1 MLAKLVEQGN
11 VQTLPLKVLSS
22 AHLEKDFTMI
32 IDPRGIVPQQG
43 ETLNGAGYENGP
55 RRQEF
60 DGFTYFGVED
70 GVKNDEDDVSSKDGA
85 GATGGYIE
93 DATGKQVL
101 KKEMNDFIIPSNNP
115 NNSDASKEQPSSIN
129 PMMGGGNNHQGR
141 QFYIQFD
148 PLDRLYK
155 IRDLGK
161 GYGAFAKLQ
170 GSIIIRDS
178 FLVNIGESY
187 VVSYLINNQD
197 ELLIC
202 KGGKGGFGNLRYK
215 SSTNRSPTKFTEGK
229 EGDSLSL
236 RLELRLL
243 ADIGLL
249 GKPNAGKSSL
259 VRAVSSAKP
268 KVADYAFTTLH
279 PSLGVIDYSENSSF
293 VISDIPGL
301 IAGASEGVGL
311 GIQFLKHLS
320 RTKVIVQIV
329 DVYDKNPMEVITEI
343 RELSKEITN
352 YDPDLIKKVKWLALN
367 KIDLIN
373 TNKLE
378 ELKDEL
384 GREFQDNLHIYC
396 ISAAKKEG
404 TQQLMRDIGEFM
416 ETSDE

>member
-1 MLAKLVEQGN
+1 MK
-11 VQTLPLKVLSS
+11 
-22 AHLEKDFTMI
+22 F
-32 IDPRGIVPQQG
+32 IDEVSIDVK
-43 ETLNGAGYENGP
+43 AG
-55 RRQEF
+55 
-60 DGFTYFGVED
+60 D
-70 GVKNDEDDVSSKDGA
+70 
-85 GATGGYIE
+85 
-93 DATGKQVL
+93 
-101 KKEMNDFIIPSNNP
+101 
-115 NNSDASKEQPSSIN
+115 
-129 PMMGGGNNHQGR
+129 GGNGLASFR
-141 QFYIQFD
+141 
-148 PLDRLYK
+148 RLK
-155 IRDLGK
+155 NIPK
-161 GYGAFAKLQ
+161 GGPDGGDGGNG
-170 GSIIIRDS
+170 GSIIFRSVNNLNTLSKFRFQRKFEAENGKRGGSQNKTGSDGKD
-178 FLVNIGESY
+178 LVIEVPCGTLLYDLETDNPLAD
-187 VVSYLINNQD
+187 LINNQD

-279 PSLGVIDYSENSSF
+279 PSLGVVDYSENSSF

-373 TNKLE
+373 TN
-378 ELKDEL
+378 
-384 GREFQDNLHIYC
+384 Q
-396 ISAAKKEG
+396 
-404 TQQLMRDIGEFM
+404 
-416 ETSDE
+416 

>member
-1 MLAKLVEQGN
+1 MK
-11 VQTLPLKVLSS
+11 
-22 AHLEKDFTMI
+22 F
-32 IDPRGIVPQQG
+32 IDEVSIDVK
-43 ETLNGAGYENGP
+43 AG
-55 RRQEF
+55 
-60 DGFTYFGVED
+60 D
-70 GVKNDEDDVSSKDGA
+70 
-85 GATGGYIE
+85 
-93 DATGKQVL
+93 
-101 KKEMNDFIIPSNNP
+101 
-115 NNSDASKEQPSSIN
+115 
-129 PMMGGGNNHQGR
+129 GGNGLASFR
-141 QFYIQFD
+141 
-148 PLDRLYK
+148 RLK
-155 IRDLGK
+155 NIPK
-161 GYGAFAKLQ
+161 GGPDGGDGGNG
-170 GSIIIRDS
+170 GSIIFRSVNNLNTLSKFRFQRKFEAENGKRGGSQNKTGSDGKD
-178 FLVNIGESY
+178 LVIEVPCGTLLYDLETDNPLAD
-187 VVSYLINNQD
+187 LINNQD

-279 PSLGVIDYSENSSF
+279 PSLGVVDYSENSSF

-329 DVYDKNPMEVITEI
+329 DVYDKNPMEVTTEI
-343 RELSKEITN
+343 RELSKELTN
-352 YDPDLIKKVKWLALN
+352 YDPDLIKKVRWLALN

-373 TNKLE
+373 TNQLE
-378 ELKDEL
+378 ELKEEL
-384 GREFQDNLHIYC
+384 GREFQDNLLIYC

>member
-1 MLAKLVEQGN
+1 MK
-11 VQTLPLKVLSS
+11 
-22 AHLEKDFTMI
+22 F
-32 IDPRGIVPQQG
+32 IDEVSIDVK
-43 ETLNGAGYENGP
+43 AG
-55 RRQEF
+55 
-60 DGFTYFGVED
+60 D
-70 GVKNDEDDVSSKDGA
+70 
-85 GATGGYIE
+85 
-93 DATGKQVL
+93 
-101 KKEMNDFIIPSNNP
+101 
-115 NNSDASKEQPSSIN
+115 
-129 PMMGGGNNHQGR
+129 GGNGLASFR
-141 QFYIQFD
+141 
-148 PLDRLYK
+148 RLK
-155 IRDLGK
+155 NIPK
-161 GYGAFAKLQ
+161 GGPDGGDGGDG
-170 GSIIIRDS
+170 GSIIFRSVNNLNTLSKFRFQRKFEAENGKRGGSQNKTGSDGKD
-178 FLVNIGESY
+178 LVIEVPCGTLLYDLETDNPLAD
-187 VVSYLINNQD
+187 LINNQD

-215 SSTNRSPTKFTEGK
+215 SSTNRSPTKFTAGK

-279 PSLGVIDYSENSSF
+279 PSLGVVDYSENSSF

-373 TNKLE
+373 TNQLE

>member
-1 MLAKLVEQGN
+1 MK
-11 VQTLPLKVLSS
+11 
-22 AHLEKDFTMI
+22 F
-32 IDPRGIVPQQG
+32 IDEVSIDVK
-43 ETLNGAGYENGP
+43 AG
-55 RRQEF
+55 
-60 DGFTYFGVED
+60 D
-70 GVKNDEDDVSSKDGA
+70 
-85 GATGGYIE
+85 
-93 DATGKQVL
+93 
-101 KKEMNDFIIPSNNP
+101 
-115 NNSDASKEQPSSIN
+115 
-129 PMMGGGNNHQGR
+129 GGNGLASFR
-141 QFYIQFD
+141 
-148 PLDRLYK
+148 RLK
-155 IRDLGK
+155 NIPK
-161 GYGAFAKLQ
+161 GGPDGGDGGNG
-170 GSIIIRDS
+170 GSIIFRSVNNLNTLSKFRFQRKFEAENGKRGGSQNKTGSDGKD
-178 FLVNIGESY
+178 LVIEVPCGTLLYDLETDNPLAD
-187 VVSYLINNQD
+187 LINNQD
-197 ELLIC
+197 ELLVC

-279 PSLGVIDYSENSSF
+279 PSLGVVDYSENSSF

-373 TNKLE
+373 TDQLE

-416 ETSDE
+416 ETFDE

>member
-1 MLAKLVEQGN
+1 MKFIDEVSIDVKAGNGGNGLASFRRLKNIPKGGPDGGDGGHGGSIFFRSVN
-11 VQTLPLKVLSS
+11 NINTLSKFRFQRKFE
-22 AHLEKDFTMI
+22 A
-32 IDPRGIVPQQG
+32 
-43 ETLNGAGYENGP
+43 ENGKRGGSQNKTGSDGKDLVIEVP
-55 RRQEF
+55 CGTLIYDQEN
-60 DGFTYFGVED
+60 E
-70 GVKNDEDDVSSKDGA
+70 KPIA
-85 GATGGYIE
+85 
-93 DATGKQVL
+93 
-101 KKEMNDFIIPSNNP
+101 
-115 NNSDASKEQPSSIN
+115 
-129 PMMGGGNNHQGR
+129 
-141 QFYIQFD
+141 
-148 PLDRLYK
+148 
-155 IRDLGK
+155 DL
-161 GYGAFAKLQ
+161 
-170 GSIIIRDS
+170 
-178 FLVNIGESY
+178 V
-187 VVSYLINNQD
+187 NNQD

-202 KGGKGGFGNLRYK
+202 KGGKGGLGNLRYK

-229 EGDSLSL
+229 DGDSLSL

-279 PSLGVIDYSENSSF
+279 PSLGVVDYSENSSF

-329 DVYDKNPMEVITEI
+329 DVYDKTPLEIIAEI

-352 YDPDLIKKVKWLALN
+352 YDPELIKKVRWLALN
-367 KIDLIN
+367 KVDLLD
-373 TNKLE
+373 KSEVDRLKE
-378 ELKDEL
+378 ELET
-384 GREFQDNLHIYC
+384 EFQDNLHIYC

-416 ETSDE
+416 ETPDE

>member
-1 MLAKLVEQGN
+1 MK
-11 VQTLPLKVLSS
+11 
-22 AHLEKDFTMI
+22 F
-32 IDPRGIVPQQG
+32 IDEVSIDVK
-43 ETLNGAGYENGP
+43 AG
-55 RRQEF
+55 
-60 DGFTYFGVED
+60 D
-70 GVKNDEDDVSSKDGA
+70 
-85 GATGGYIE
+85 
-93 DATGKQVL
+93 
-101 KKEMNDFIIPSNNP
+101 
-115 NNSDASKEQPSSIN
+115 
-129 PMMGGGNNHQGR
+129 GGNGLASFR
-141 QFYIQFD
+141 
-148 PLDRLYK
+148 RLK
-155 IRDLGK
+155 NIPK
-161 GYGAFAKLQ
+161 GGPDGGDGGNG
-170 GSIIIRDS
+170 GSIIFRSVNNLNTLSKFRFQRKFEAENGKRGGSQNKTGSDGKD
-178 FLVNIGESY
+178 LVIEVPCGTLLYDLETDNPLAD
-187 VVSYLINNQD
+187 LINNQD

-249 GKPNAGKSSL
+249 GKPNACKSSL

-279 PSLGVIDYSENSSF
+279 PSLGVVDYSENSSF

-352 YDPDLIKKVKWLALN
+352 YDPDLIKKVRWLALN

-373 TNKLE
+373 TNQLE

>member
-1 MLAKLVEQGN
+1 MK
-11 VQTLPLKVLSS
+11 
-22 AHLEKDFTMI
+22 F
-32 IDPRGIVPQQG
+32 IDEVSIDVK
-43 ETLNGAGYENGP
+43 AG
-55 RRQEF
+55 
-60 DGFTYFGVED
+60 D
-70 GVKNDEDDVSSKDGA
+70 
-85 GATGGYIE
+85 
-93 DATGKQVL
+93 
-101 KKEMNDFIIPSNNP
+101 
-115 NNSDASKEQPSSIN
+115 
-129 PMMGGGNNHQGR
+129 GGNGLASFR
-141 QFYIQFD
+141 
-148 PLDRLYK
+148 RLK
-155 IRDLGK
+155 NIPK
-161 GYGAFAKLQ
+161 GGPDGGDGGNG
-170 GSIIIRDS
+170 GSIIFRSVNNLNTLSKFRFQRKFEAENGKRGGSQNKTGSDGKD
-178 FLVNIGESY
+178 LVIEVPCGTLLYDLETDNSLAD
-187 VVSYLINNQD
+187 LINNQD

-279 PSLGVIDYSENSSF
+279 PSLGVVDYSENSSF

-352 YDPDLIKKVKWLALN
+352 YDPDLIKKVRWLALN

-373 TNKLE
+373 TNQLE
-378 ELKDEL
+378 ELKGEL

>member
-1 MLAKLVEQGN
+1 MK
-11 VQTLPLKVLSS
+11 
-22 AHLEKDFTMI
+22 F
-32 IDPRGIVPQQG
+32 IDEVSIDVK
-43 ETLNGAGYENGP
+43 AG
-55 RRQEF
+55 
-60 DGFTYFGVED
+60 D
-70 GVKNDEDDVSSKDGA
+70 
-85 GATGGYIE
+85 
-93 DATGKQVL
+93 
-101 KKEMNDFIIPSNNP
+101 
-115 NNSDASKEQPSSIN
+115 
-129 PMMGGGNNHQGR
+129 GGNGLASFR
-141 QFYIQFD
+141 
-148 PLDRLYK
+148 RLK
-155 IRDLGK
+155 NIPK
-161 GYGAFAKLQ
+161 GGPDGGDGGDG
-170 GSIIIRDS
+170 GSIIFRSVNNLNTLSKFRFQRKFEAENGKRGGSQNKTGSDGKD
-178 FLVNIGESY
+178 LVIEVPCGTLLYDLETDNSLAD
-187 VVSYLINNQD
+187 LINNQD

-279 PSLGVIDYSENSSF
+279 PSLGVVDYSENSSF

-352 YDPDLIKKVKWLALN
+352 YDPDLIKKVRWLALN

-373 TNKLE
+373 TNQLE

>member
-1 MLAKLVEQGN
+1 MK
-11 VQTLPLKVLSS
+11 
-22 AHLEKDFTMI
+22 F
-32 IDPRGIVPQQG
+32 IDEVSIDVK
-43 ETLNGAGYENGP
+43 AG
-55 RRQEF
+55 
-60 DGFTYFGVED
+60 D
-70 GVKNDEDDVSSKDGA
+70 
-85 GATGGYIE
+85 
-93 DATGKQVL
+93 
-101 KKEMNDFIIPSNNP
+101 
-115 NNSDASKEQPSSIN
+115 
-129 PMMGGGNNHQGR
+129 GGNGLASFR
-141 QFYIQFD
+141 
-148 PLDRLYK
+148 RLK
-155 IRDLGK
+155 NIPK
-161 GYGAFAKLQ
+161 GGPDGGDGGNG
-170 GSIIIRDS
+170 GSIIFRAVNNLNTLSKFRFQRKFEAENGKRGGSQNKTGSDGKD
-178 FLVNIGESY
+178 LVIEVPCGTLLYDLETDNPLAD
-187 VVSYLINNQD
+187 LINNQD

-279 PSLGVIDYSENSSF
+279 PSLGVVDYSENSSF

-373 TNKLE
+373 TNQLE

>member
-1 MLAKLVEQGN
+1 MK
-11 VQTLPLKVLSS
+11 
-22 AHLEKDFTMI
+22 F
-32 IDPRGIVPQQG
+32 IDEVSIDVK
-43 ETLNGAGYENGP
+43 AG
-55 RRQEF
+55 
-60 DGFTYFGVED
+60 D
-70 GVKNDEDDVSSKDGA
+70 
-85 GATGGYIE
+85 
-93 DATGKQVL
+93 
-101 KKEMNDFIIPSNNP
+101 
-115 NNSDASKEQPSSIN
+115 
-129 PMMGGGNNHQGR
+129 GGNGLASFR
-141 QFYIQFD
+141 
-148 PLDRLYK
+148 RLK
-155 IRDLGK
+155 NIPK
-161 GYGAFAKLQ
+161 GGPDGGDGGNG
-170 GSIIIRDS
+170 GSIIFRSVNNLNTLSKFRFQRKFEAENGKRGGSQNKTGSDGKD
-178 FLVNIGESY
+178 LVIEVPCGTLLYDLETDNPLAD
-187 VVSYLINNQD
+187 LINNQD

-279 PSLGVIDYSENSSF
+279 PSLGVVDYSENSSF

-373 TNKLE
+373 TDQLE

-404 TQQLMRDIGEFM
+404 TQQLMRDIVEFM

>member
-1 MLAKLVEQGN
+1 MK
-11 VQTLPLKVLSS
+11 
-22 AHLEKDFTMI
+22 F
-32 IDPRGIVPQQG
+32 IDEVSIDVK
-43 ETLNGAGYENGP
+43 AG
-55 RRQEF
+55 
-60 DGFTYFGVED
+60 D
-70 GVKNDEDDVSSKDGA
+70 
-85 GATGGYIE
+85 
-93 DATGKQVL
+93 
-101 KKEMNDFIIPSNNP
+101 
-115 NNSDASKEQPSSIN
+115 
-129 PMMGGGNNHQGR
+129 GGNGLASFR
-141 QFYIQFD
+141 
-148 PLDRLYK
+148 RLK
-155 IRDLGK
+155 NIPK
-161 GYGAFAKLQ
+161 GGPDGGDGGNG
-170 GSIIIRDS
+170 GSIIFRSVNNLNTLSKFRFQRKFEAENGKRGGSQNKTGSDGKD
-178 FLVNIGESY
+178 LVIEVPCGTLLYDLETDNPLAD
-187 VVSYLINNQD
+187 LINNQD

-229 EGDSLSL
+229 EGDGLSL

-279 PSLGVIDYSENSSF
+279 PSLGVVDYSENSSF

-329 DVYDKNPMEVITEI
+329 DVYHKNPMEVITEI

>member
-1 MLAKLVEQGN
+1 MKFLDQVKIYIKAGN
-11 VQTLPLKVLSS
+11 GGDGSPSFRREKFIEYGGPDGGDGGHGGSIFFRSVNNINTLSKFRFQRKFE
-22 AHLEKDFTMI
+22 A
-32 IDPRGIVPQQG
+32 
-43 ETLNGAGYENGP
+43 ENGKRGGSQNKTGSDGKDLVIEVP
-55 RRQEF
+55 CGTLIYDQEN
-60 DGFTYFGVED
+60 E
-70 GVKNDEDDVSSKDGA
+70 KPIA
-85 GATGGYIE
+85 
-93 DATGKQVL
+93 
-101 KKEMNDFIIPSNNP
+101 
-115 NNSDASKEQPSSIN
+115 
-129 PMMGGGNNHQGR
+129 
-141 QFYIQFD
+141 
-148 PLDRLYK
+148 
-155 IRDLGK
+155 DL
-161 GYGAFAKLQ
+161 
-170 GSIIIRDS
+170 
-178 FLVNIGESY
+178 V
-187 VVSYLINNQD
+187 NNQD

-202 KGGKGGFGNLRYK
+202 KGGKGGLGNLRYK

-229 EGDSLSL
+229 DGDSLSL

-279 PSLGVIDYSENSSF
+279 PSLGVVDYSENSSF

-329 DVYDKNPMEVITEI
+329 DVYDKTPLEIIAEI

-352 YDPDLIKKVKWLALN
+352 YDPELIKKVRWLALN
-367 KIDLIN
+367 KVDLLD
-373 TNKLE
+373 KSEVERLKE
-378 ELKDEL
+378 ELET
-384 GREFQDNLHIYC
+384 EFQDNLHIYC

-416 ETSDE
+416 ETPDE

>member
-1 MLAKLVEQGN
+1 MKFIDEVSIDVKAGDGGNGLASFRRLKNIPKGGPDGGDGGHGGSIFFRSVN
-11 VQTLPLKVLSS
+11 NINTLSKFRFQRKFE
-22 AHLEKDFTMI
+22 A
-32 IDPRGIVPQQG
+32 
-43 ETLNGAGYENGP
+43 ENGKRGGSQNKTGSDGKDLVIEVP
-55 RRQEF
+55 CGTLIYDQEN
-60 DGFTYFGVED
+60 E
-70 GVKNDEDDVSSKDGA
+70 KPIA
-85 GATGGYIE
+85 
-93 DATGKQVL
+93 
-101 KKEMNDFIIPSNNP
+101 
-115 NNSDASKEQPSSIN
+115 
-129 PMMGGGNNHQGR
+129 
-141 QFYIQFD
+141 
-148 PLDRLYK
+148 
-155 IRDLGK
+155 DL
-161 GYGAFAKLQ
+161 
-170 GSIIIRDS
+170 
-178 FLVNIGESY
+178 V
-187 VVSYLINNQD
+187 NNQD

-202 KGGKGGFGNLRYK
+202 KGGKGGLGNLRYK

-229 EGDSLSL
+229 DGDSLSL

-279 PSLGVIDYSENSSF
+279 PSLGVVDYSENSSF

-329 DVYDKNPMEVITEI
+329 DVYDKTHLEIIAEI

-352 YDPDLIKKVKWLALN
+352 YDPELIKKVRWLALN
-367 KIDLIN
+367 KVDLLD
-373 TNKLE
+373 KSEVERLKE
-378 ELKDEL
+378 ELET
-384 GREFQDNLHIYC
+384 EFQDNLHIYC

-416 ETSDE
+416 EIPDE

>member
-1 MLAKLVEQGN
+1 MK
-11 VQTLPLKVLSS
+11 
-22 AHLEKDFTMI
+22 F
-32 IDPRGIVPQQG
+32 IDEVSIDVK
-43 ETLNGAGYENGP
+43 AG
-55 RRQEF
+55 
-60 DGFTYFGVED
+60 D
-70 GVKNDEDDVSSKDGA
+70 
-85 GATGGYIE
+85 
-93 DATGKQVL
+93 
-101 KKEMNDFIIPSNNP
+101 
-115 NNSDASKEQPSSIN
+115 
-129 PMMGGGNNHQGR
+129 GGNGLASFR
-141 QFYIQFD
+141 
-148 PLDRLYK
+148 RLK
-155 IRDLGK
+155 NIPK
-161 GYGAFAKLQ
+161 GGPDGGDGGNG
-170 GSIIIRDS
+170 GSIIFRSVNNLNTLSKFRFQRKFEAENGKRGGSQNKTESDGKD
-178 FLVNIGESY
+178 LVIEVPCGTLLYDLETDNPLAD
-187 VVSYLINNQD
+187 LINNQD

-279 PSLGVIDYSENSSF
+279 PSLGVVDYSENSSF

-373 TNKLE
+373 TNQLE
-378 ELKDEL
+378 ELKGEL

>member
-1 MLAKLVEQGN
+1 MK
-11 VQTLPLKVLSS
+11 
-22 AHLEKDFTMI
+22 F
-32 IDPRGIVPQQG
+32 IDEVSIDVK
-43 ETLNGAGYENGP
+43 AG
-55 RRQEF
+55 
-60 DGFTYFGVED
+60 D
-70 GVKNDEDDVSSKDGA
+70 
-85 GATGGYIE
+85 
-93 DATGKQVL
+93 
-101 KKEMNDFIIPSNNP
+101 
-115 NNSDASKEQPSSIN
+115 
-129 PMMGGGNNHQGR
+129 GGNGLASFR
-141 QFYIQFD
+141 
-148 PLDRLYK
+148 RLK
-155 IRDLGK
+155 NIPK
-161 GYGAFAKLQ
+161 GGPDGGDGGNG
-170 GSIIIRDS
+170 GSIIFRSVNNLNTLSKFRFQRKFEAENGKRGGSQNKTGSDGKD
-178 FLVNIGESY
+178 LVIEVPCGTLLYDLETDNSLAD
-187 VVSYLINNQD
+187 LINNQD

-279 PSLGVIDYSENSSF
+279 PSLGVVDYSENSSF

-352 YDPDLIKKVKWLALN
+352 YDPDLIKKVRWLALN

-373 TNKLE
+373 TNQLE

>member
-1 MLAKLVEQGN
+1 MK
-11 VQTLPLKVLSS
+11 
-22 AHLEKDFTMI
+22 F
-32 IDPRGIVPQQG
+32 IDEVSIDVK
-43 ETLNGAGYENGP
+43 AG
-55 RRQEF
+55 
-60 DGFTYFGVED
+60 D
-70 GVKNDEDDVSSKDGA
+70 
-85 GATGGYIE
+85 
-93 DATGKQVL
+93 
-101 KKEMNDFIIPSNNP
+101 
-115 NNSDASKEQPSSIN
+115 
-129 PMMGGGNNHQGR
+129 GGNGLASFR
-141 QFYIQFD
+141 
-148 PLDRLYK
+148 RLK
-155 IRDLGK
+155 NIPK
-161 GYGAFAKLQ
+161 GGPDGGDGGNG
-170 GSIIIRDS
+170 GSIIFRSVNNLNTLSKFRFQRKFEAENGKRGGSQNKTGSDGKD
-178 FLVNIGESY
+178 LVIEVPCGTLLYDLETDNPLAD
-187 VVSYLINNQD
+187 LINNQD

-202 KGGKGGFGNLRYK
+202 KGGKGGSGNLRYK
-215 SSTNRSPTKFTEGK
+215 SSTNRSPTKFTEGM

-279 PSLGVIDYSENSSF
+279 PSLGVVDYSENSSF

-329 DVYDKNPMEVITEI
+329 DVYDKNPMEVINEI

-373 TNKLE
+373 TNQLE

>member
-1 MLAKLVEQGN
+1 MK
-11 VQTLPLKVLSS
+11 
-22 AHLEKDFTMI
+22 F
-32 IDPRGIVPQQG
+32 IDEVSIDVK
-43 ETLNGAGYENGP
+43 AG
-55 RRQEF
+55 
-60 DGFTYFGVED
+60 D
-70 GVKNDEDDVSSKDGA
+70 
-85 GATGGYIE
+85 
-93 DATGKQVL
+93 
-101 KKEMNDFIIPSNNP
+101 
-115 NNSDASKEQPSSIN
+115 
-129 PMMGGGNNHQGR
+129 GGNGLASFR
-141 QFYIQFD
+141 
-148 PLDRLYK
+148 RLK
-155 IRDLGK
+155 NIPK
-161 GYGAFAKLQ
+161 GGPDGGDGGNG
-170 GSIIIRDS
+170 GSIIFRSVNNLNTLSKFRFQRKFEAENGKRGGSQNKTGSDGKD
-178 FLVNIGESY
+178 LVIEVPCGTLLYDLETDNPLAD
-187 VVSYLINNQD
+187 LINNQD
-197 ELLIC
+197 ELLVC
-202 KGGKGGFGNLRYK
+202 KGGRGGFGNLRYK

-279 PSLGVIDYSENSSF
+279 PSLGVVDYSENSSF

-373 TNKLE
+373 TDQLE

>member
-1 MLAKLVEQGN
+1 MK
-11 VQTLPLKVLSS
+11 
-22 AHLEKDFTMI
+22 F
-32 IDPRGIVPQQG
+32 IDEVSIDVK
-43 ETLNGAGYENGP
+43 AG
-55 RRQEF
+55 
-60 DGFTYFGVED
+60 D
-70 GVKNDEDDVSSKDGA
+70 
-85 GATGGYIE
+85 
-93 DATGKQVL
+93 
-101 KKEMNDFIIPSNNP
+101 
-115 NNSDASKEQPSSIN
+115 
-129 PMMGGGNNHQGR
+129 GGNGLASFR
-141 QFYIQFD
+141 
-148 PLDRLYK
+148 RLK
-155 IRDLGK
+155 NIPK
-161 GYGAFAKLQ
+161 GGPDGGDGGNG
-170 GSIIIRDS
+170 GSIIFRSVNNLNTLSKFRFQRKFEAENGKRGGSQNKTGSDGKD
-178 FLVNIGESY
+178 LVIEVPCGTLLYDLETDNPLAD
-187 VVSYLINNQD
+187 LINNQD

-279 PSLGVIDYSENSSF
+279 PSLGVVDYSENSSF

-329 DVYDKNPMEVITEI
+329 DVYDKNPLDVITEI
-343 RELSKEITN
+343 KELSKEIIN

-373 TNKLE
+373 TNQLE

>member
-1 MLAKLVEQGN
+1 MK
-11 VQTLPLKVLSS
+11 
-22 AHLEKDFTMI
+22 F
-32 IDPRGIVPQQG
+32 IDEVSFDVK
-43 ETLNGAGYENGP
+43 AG
-55 RRQEF
+55 
-60 DGFTYFGVED
+60 D
-70 GVKNDEDDVSSKDGA
+70 
-85 GATGGYIE
+85 
-93 DATGKQVL
+93 
-101 KKEMNDFIIPSNNP
+101 
-115 NNSDASKEQPSSIN
+115 
-129 PMMGGGNNHQGR
+129 GGNGLASFR
-141 QFYIQFD
+141 
-148 PLDRLYK
+148 RLK
-155 IRDLGK
+155 NIPK
-161 GYGAFAKLQ
+161 GGPDGGDGGNG
-170 GSIIIRDS
+170 GSIIFRSVNNLNTLSKFRFQRKFEAENGKRGGSQNKTGSDGKD
-178 FLVNIGESY
+178 LVIEVPCGTLLYDLETDNPLAD
-187 VVSYLINNQD
+187 LINNQD

-279 PSLGVIDYSENSSF
+279 PSLGVVDYSENSSF

-352 YDPDLIKKVKWLALN
+352 YDPGLIKKVKWLALN

-373 TNKLE
+373 TNQLE

>member
-1 MLAKLVEQGN
+1 MK
-11 VQTLPLKVLSS
+11 
-22 AHLEKDFTMI
+22 F
-32 IDPRGIVPQQG
+32 IDEVSIDVK
-43 ETLNGAGYENGP
+43 AG
-55 RRQEF
+55 
-60 DGFTYFGVED
+60 D
-70 GVKNDEDDVSSKDGA
+70 
-85 GATGGYIE
+85 
-93 DATGKQVL
+93 
-101 KKEMNDFIIPSNNP
+101 
-115 NNSDASKEQPSSIN
+115 
-129 PMMGGGNNHQGR
+129 GGNGLASFR
-141 QFYIQFD
+141 
-148 PLDRLYK
+148 RLK
-155 IRDLGK
+155 NIPK
-161 GYGAFAKLQ
+161 GGPDGGDGGNG
-170 GSIIIRDS
+170 GSIIFRSVNNLNTLSKFRFQRKFEAENGKRGGSQNKTGSDGKD
-178 FLVNIGESY
+178 LVIEVPCGTLLYDLETDNPLAD
-187 VVSYLINNQD
+187 LINNQD

-279 PSLGVIDYSENSSF
+279 PSLGVVDYSENSSF

-329 DVYDKNPMEVITEI
+329 DVYDKNPIEVITEI

-352 YDPDLIKKVKWLALN
+352 YDPDLIEKVKWLALN

-373 TNKLE
+373 TNQLE

>member
-1 MLAKLVEQGN
+1 MK
-11 VQTLPLKVLSS
+11 
-22 AHLEKDFTMI
+22 F
-32 IDPRGIVPQQG
+32 IDEVSIDVK
-43 ETLNGAGYENGP
+43 AG
-55 RRQEF
+55 
-60 DGFTYFGVED
+60 D
-70 GVKNDEDDVSSKDGA
+70 
-85 GATGGYIE
+85 
-93 DATGKQVL
+93 
-101 KKEMNDFIIPSNNP
+101 
-115 NNSDASKEQPSSIN
+115 
-129 PMMGGGNNHQGR
+129 GGNGLASFR
-141 QFYIQFD
+141 
-148 PLDRLYK
+148 RLK
-155 IRDLGK
+155 NIPK
-161 GYGAFAKLQ
+161 GGPDGGDGGNG
-170 GSIIIRDS
+170 GSIIFRSVNNLNTLSKFRFQRKFEAENGKRGGSQNKTGPDGKD
-178 FLVNIGESY
+178 LVIEVPCGTLLYDLETDNSLAD
-187 VVSYLINNQD
+187 LINNQD

-279 PSLGVIDYSENSSF
+279 PSLGVVDYSENSSL

-373 TNKLE
+373 TNQLE

>member
-1 MLAKLVEQGN
+1 MKFIDEVSIDVKAGDGGNGLASFRRLKNIPKGGHDGGDGGHGGSIFFRSVN
-11 VQTLPLKVLSS
+11 NINTLSKFRFQRKFE
-22 AHLEKDFTMI
+22 A
-32 IDPRGIVPQQG
+32 
-43 ETLNGAGYENGP
+43 ENGKRGGSQNKTGSDGKDLVIEVP
-55 RRQEF
+55 CGTLIYDQEN
-60 DGFTYFGVED
+60 E
-70 GVKNDEDDVSSKDGA
+70 KPIA
-85 GATGGYIE
+85 
-93 DATGKQVL
+93 
-101 KKEMNDFIIPSNNP
+101 
-115 NNSDASKEQPSSIN
+115 
-129 PMMGGGNNHQGR
+129 
-141 QFYIQFD
+141 
-148 PLDRLYK
+148 
-155 IRDLGK
+155 DL
-161 GYGAFAKLQ
+161 
-170 GSIIIRDS
+170 
-178 FLVNIGESY
+178 V
-187 VVSYLINNQD
+187 NNQD

-202 KGGKGGFGNLRYK
+202 KGGKGGLGNLRYK

-229 EGDSLSL
+229 DGDSLSL

-279 PSLGVIDYSENSSF
+279 PSLGVVDYSENSSF

-329 DVYDKNPMEVITEI
+329 DVYDKTPLEIIAEI

-352 YDPDLIKKVKWLALN
+352 YDPELIKKVRWLALN
-367 KIDLIN
+367 KVDLLD
-373 TNKLE
+373 KSEVQSLKE
-378 ELKDEL
+378 ELET
-384 GREFQDNLHIYC
+384 EFQDNLHIYC

-416 ETSDE
+416 ETPDE

>member
-1 MLAKLVEQGN
+1 MKFIDEVSIDVKAGDGGNGLASFRRLKNIPKGGPDGGDGGHGGSIFFRSVN
-11 VQTLPLKVLSS
+11 NINTLSKFRFQRKFE
-22 AHLEKDFTMI
+22 A
-32 IDPRGIVPQQG
+32 
-43 ETLNGAGYENGP
+43 ENGKRGGSQNKTGSDGKDLVIEVP
-55 RRQEF
+55 CGTLIYDQEN
-60 DGFTYFGVED
+60 E
-70 GVKNDEDDVSSKDGA
+70 KPIA
-85 GATGGYIE
+85 
-93 DATGKQVL
+93 
-101 KKEMNDFIIPSNNP
+101 
-115 NNSDASKEQPSSIN
+115 
-129 PMMGGGNNHQGR
+129 
-141 QFYIQFD
+141 
-148 PLDRLYK
+148 
-155 IRDLGK
+155 DL
-161 GYGAFAKLQ
+161 
-170 GSIIIRDS
+170 
-178 FLVNIGESY
+178 V
-187 VVSYLINNQD
+187 NNQD

-202 KGGKGGFGNLRYK
+202 KGGKGGLGNLRYK

-229 EGDSLSL
+229 DGDSLSL

-279 PSLGVIDYSENSSF
+279 PSLGVVDYSENSSF

-329 DVYDKNPMEVITEI
+329 DVYDKTPLEIIAEI

-352 YDPDLIKKVKWLALN
+352 YDPELIKKVRWLALN
-367 KIDLIN
+367 KVDLLD
-373 TNKLE
+373 KSEVERLKAELE
-378 ELKDEL
+378 T
-384 GREFQDNLHIYC
+384 EFQDNLHIYC

-416 ETSDE
+416 ETPDE